1 MKIPSHSVGSTY
13 QPACLGD
20 YPSFSIAVSEH
31 LLCKTTNSSKIGF
44 TGWLVSLYTWD
55 QSCVWGQVLE
65 EDGRGCHVVRK
76 RRGLEMQESFSP
88 EKARLQRNRKVY
100 LNCIVITAVN
110 ITEREGKKSLSS
122 KLVSKPFTV
131 FRSTL
136 PS

>member
-1 MKIPSHSVGSTY
+1 M
-13 QPACLGD
+13 
-20 YPSFSIAVSEH
+20 
-31 LLCKTTNSSKIGF
+31 
-44 TGWLVSLYTWD
+44 
-55 QSCVWGQVLE
+55 
-65 EDGRGCHVVRK
+65 RK

-88 EKARLQRNRKVY
+88 EKARLQCNRKVY

-122 KLVSKPFTV
+122 KLVSKPFTA

>member
-1 MKIPSHSVGSTY
+1 M
-13 QPACLGD
+13 
-20 YPSFSIAVSEH
+20 
-31 LLCKTTNSSKIGF
+31 
-44 TGWLVSLYTWD
+44 
-55 QSCVWGQVLE
+55 
-65 EDGRGCHVVRK
+65 RK